1 MNAGDFYTVTLGA
14 SATTH
19 FNITNIKPGETTNIL
34 VNTNT
39 ASTASFSSNVRQPS
53 GSLYVASVS
62 GSSDILTL
70 VAFNTSSV
78 NLVAVNR
85 LI

>member
-1 MNAGDFYTVTLGA
+1 LNAGDFYTFTLGA
-14 SATTH
+14 SAITH
-19 FNITNIKPGETTNIL
+19 FNITNIKPGETSNIL

-39 ASTASFSSNVRQPS
+39 APTASFSSNVRQPS
-53 GSLYVASVS
+53 GSFYVPSPS
-62 GSSDILTL
+62 GSRDILTL
-70 VAFNTSSV
+70 ISFDTSSV